1 MENLNPISNFFYSK
15 TAVDVSPEIQKIDKN
30 VIALRTTD
38 SIIDAVNIL
47 GQYHILCAPV
57 INEEIPQIVGLFG
70 LEDVTSY
77 LAQKIN
83 SNSGDHQNLA
93 SLLVGNETILNL
105 VNFSGRNPME
115 LIRHSDTALA
125 AASLLSDGLHRIIVL
140 DANQCVCA
148 MITQAD
154 LARLVHNNITNPSFS
169 SILSLPL
176 SKLGVTPKPVRSVLE
191 TDSVKKVLNIMQEF
205 GGVVAVVDNS
215 NKLVGNFSPSD
226 FKAMPKS
233 VVNVDH
239 VISKKASV
247 LQCQLSKQFFT
258 KCPIRIR

>member
-1 MENLNPISNFFYSK
+1 MFYSLSFNAFSFSIH
-15 TAVDVSPEIQKIDKN
+15 TLTLLLQ

-38 SIIDAVNIL
+38 TVIDAVQIL

-83 SNSGDHQNLA
+83 SNQGDQNLA
-93 SLLVGNETILNL
+93 SLLVGDALIQNL

-115 LIRHSDTALA
+115 LIRHSDSALM
-125 AASLLSDGLHRIIVL
+125 AASLLGDGLHRIIVL

-154 LARLVHNNITNPSFS
+154 LARLVHSNINNPSF
-169 SILSLPL
+169 
-176 SKLGVTPKPVRSVLE
+176 
-191 TDSVKKVLNIMQEF
+191 
-205 GGVVAVVDNS
+205 AVW
-215 NKLVGNFSPSD
+215 L
-226 FKAMPKS
+226 
-233 VVNVDH
+233 
-239 VISKKASV
+239 
-247 LQCQLSKQFFT
+247 FF
-258 KCPIRIR
+258 